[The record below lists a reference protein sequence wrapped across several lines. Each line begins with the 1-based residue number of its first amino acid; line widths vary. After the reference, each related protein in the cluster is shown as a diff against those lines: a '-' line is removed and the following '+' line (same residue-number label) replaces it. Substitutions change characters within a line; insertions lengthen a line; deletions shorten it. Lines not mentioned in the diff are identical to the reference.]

1 MGGAGRRKDEGE
13 GSSADLGRVQNEG
26 GGGVSGSGEAFVC
39 VGLVASLVLVGLF
52 MARGRIYLWESVN
65 AMRAGVVCVRSWS
78 SFFRLGPPLALASPP
93 YALCLY
99 LPLNSLRVWISKR

>member
-65 AMRAGVVCVRSWS
+65 AMRAGGGVCEILVLGAVSFVSVRHSPW
-78 SFFRLGPPLALASPP
+78 PPLPTLSAST
-93 YALCLY
+93 CH
-99 LPLNSLRVWISKR
+99 